1 VNSPGAAPASP
12 APAARGRAGAAAE
25 ASPVAKIRVRDLR
38 LEYWSEE
45 RRERHVAVDGLSL
58 DVFENE
64 FLCVVGPSGCGKS
77 TLIAAIAGFLKP
89 IAGALEMNGRPIG
102 APGADRGV
110 VFQEYA
116 LLPWKRVIDN
126 VALGLKFKGVAR
138 AERHATAR
146 RYLAITN
153 LADAADKFPHELSGG
168 MKQRAAVARTLANE
182 PEVMLM
188 DEPFAAVDAQTRLT
202 LQEELIRIWERS
214 RVTVV
219 FVTHSVDEAVFLGD
233 RVVVL
238 TPGPGRVKQT
248 VDIPIARER
257 RNWKTMNSDPE
268 FGALRERVLTLVRQG
283 TN

>member
-1 VNSPGAAPASP
+1 MSVSGAPTLPSPAS
-12 APAARGRAGAAAE
+12 RGRVGEGAIAA
-25 ASPVAKIRVRDLR
+25 STPKIRIRDLR

-45 RRERHVAVDGLSL
+45 RRERHVAVDALSL
-58 DVFENE
+58 DVRENE

-77 TLIAAIAGFLKP
+77 TLIAAIAGFLRP
-89 IAGALEMNGRPIG
+89 RAGTLEMNGRPVG

-126 VALGLKFKGVAR
+126 VALGLKFRGVAR
-138 AERHATAR
+138 EERHAIAR
-146 RYLAITN
+146 RYLEMTN

-202 LQEELIRIWERS
+202 LQEELVRIWERS
-214 RVTVV
+214 RVTVL
-219 FVTHSVDEAVFLGD
+219 FVTHSVEEAVFLGD
-233 RVVVL
+233 RVIVL
-238 TPGPGRVKQT
+238 TPGPGRVRET
-248 VDIPIARER
+248 IDVPIPRARR
-257 RNWKTMNSDPE
+257 SWGALNADPE
-268 FGALRERVLTLVRQG
+268 FALLRERVLGLVRG
-283 TN
+283 VAA

>member
-1 VNSPGAAPASP
+1 V
-12 APAARGRAGAAAE
+12 
-25 ASPVAKIRVRDLR
+25 
-38 LEYWSEE
+38 SEE
-45 RRERHVAVDGLSL
+45 RGARHVAVDALSL

-89 IAGALEMNGRPIG
+89 VAGALEMNGGPIG

-126 VALGLKFKGVAR
+126 VALGLKFRGLGR
-138 AERHATAR
+138 AERHAVAR
-146 RYLAITN
+146 RYLALTN
-153 LADAADKFPHELSGG
+153 LADAADKYPHELSGG

-202 LQEELIRIWERS
+202 LQDELVRIWERS
-214 RVTVV
+214 RVTVL
-219 FVTHSVDEAVFLGD
+219 FVTHSVEEAVFLGD

-238 TPGPGRVKQT
+238 TPGPGRVRET
-248 VDIPIARER
+248 IAVPIPRARR
-257 RNWKTMNSDPE
+257 SWGALNADPE
-268 FGALRERVLTLVRQG
+268 FAALRERVLGLVRG
-283 TN
+283 PAP